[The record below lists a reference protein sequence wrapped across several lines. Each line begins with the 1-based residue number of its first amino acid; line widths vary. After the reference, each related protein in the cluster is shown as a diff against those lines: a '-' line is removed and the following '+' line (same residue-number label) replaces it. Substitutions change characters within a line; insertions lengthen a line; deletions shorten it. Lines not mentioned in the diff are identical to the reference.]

1 MPRSWVS
8 AAACA
13 VLLNACAPERTDAP
27 PADLLLTHATII
39 DVQTGRLTTDQ
50 SIAVRG
56 NLIAAVGTQADAMR
70 ARDVVDVSGAYVMP
84 GLWDMHVHFG
94 GGEALIDEN
103 KDLLPLYVAHGIT
116 AVRDA
121 AGDLSPSVLA
131 WREAV
136 NAGTLQAPTIFTSGP
151 KLEGVDSIWP
161 GDLEVG
167 SEAEVEAG
175 LDALQRMRVDF
186 VKITDNTL
194 PADLFMFALRE
205 ARQRGLRTSAHVPA
219 ALTLAQV
226 SDAGLGTIE
235 HMSYL
240 LRGGSPREAEVS
252 AAVAAGSMTAA
263 DAATALID
271 TFDPAVALATYRHL
285 ASRGTSVV
293 PTLNGSRVLA
303 YLDRD
308 SHAGDAYL
316 QYLGPGL
323 KATFTGRVERAA
335 KDDAEAVARR
345 HARYEKSV
353 TLLPLL
359 REAGVRII
367 AGTDAGFLNSFNYPG
382 IGLHEELEVFV
393 SGGLTPLQALQA
405 ATLAGPA
412 FLGKSD
418 AYGAVTAGRTAD
430 LAILDRNPLED
441 ITATRAIRGV
451 VLHGRHLSRPVLD
464 GLLETARARVSANER
479 AARTARPSQ

>member
-1 MPRSWVS
+1 ML

-13 VLLNACAPERTDAP
+13 VVVNACAPDGPPAP
-27 PADLLLTHATII
+27 RADLLLTHATII
-39 DVQTGRLTTDQ
+39 DVQTGQLTADQ
-50 SIAVRG
+50 AVAVRG
-56 NLIAAVGTQADAMR
+56 NLIAAVGPQAAAMP
-70 ARDVVDVSGAYVMP
+70 AAEVVDVSGAYVMP

-116 AVRDA
+116 TVRDA

-131 WREAV
+131 WRDAV
-136 NAGTLQAPTIFTSGP
+136 NAGSLQAPTIFTSGP
-151 KLEGVDSIWP
+151 KLEGIDSIWP

-167 SEAEVEAG
+167 TEAEVRAG

-194 PADLFMFALRE
+194 PAGLFMFALRE

-219 ALTLAQV
+219 ALTLDQV
-226 SDAGLGTIE
+226 SEAGLGTIE

-240 LRGGSPREAEVS
+240 LRGGSPREAEIS
-252 AAVAAGSMTAA
+252 AAVAAGTMTAA
-263 DAATALID
+263 DATTALVD
-271 TFDPAVALATYRHL
+271 TFDPAVALATYRRL
-285 ASRGTSVV
+285 ASHGTSVV

-308 SHAGDAYL
+308 SHAGDGYL
-316 QYLGPGL
+316 RYLGPGL
-323 KATFTGRVERAA
+323 KATYTGRVERAA
-335 KDDAEAVARR
+335 KDDAAAVARR

-382 IGLHEELEVFV
+382 TGLHDELELFV
-393 SGGLTPLQALQA
+393 DAGLTPLQALQA

-412 FLGKSD
+412 FLGRSD

-441 ITATRAIRGV
+441 IRATRAIRGV
-451 VLHGRHLSRPVLD
+451 VLHGRHLNRAALD
-464 GLLETARARVSANER
+464 SLLESTRARVADRER
-479 AARTARPSQ
+479 AAGSLRPSR

>member
-1 MPRSWVS
+1 MPKPWLL

-13 VLLNACAPERTDAP
+13 VVVTACAPAP
-27 PADLLLTHATII
+27 PAGRADLLLTHATII
-39 DVQTGRLTTDQ
+39 DVQTGQLTPDQ
-50 SIAVRG
+50 AVAVRG
-56 NLIAAVGTQADAMR
+56 NLIAAVGPQAATMP
-70 ARDVVDVSGAYVMP
+70 AADVVDVSGAYVMP

-94 GGEALIDEN
+94 GGETLIDEN

-116 AVRDA
+116 TVRDA

-136 NAGTLQAPTIFTSGP
+136 NAGSLQAPTIFTSGP
-151 KLEGVDSIWP
+151 KLEGIDSIWP

-167 SEAEVEAG
+167 SEAEVRAG

-194 PADLFMFALRE
+194 RPDLFMFALRE
-205 ARQRGLRTSAHVPA
+205 ARQRGFRTSAHVPA
-219 ALTLAQV
+219 ALTLDQV
-226 SDAGLGTIE
+226 SEAGLGTIE

-240 LRGGSPREAEVS
+240 LRGGSAREAEIS
-252 AAVAAGSMTAA
+252 AAVAAGKMTPG
-263 DAATALID
+263 DATTALID
-271 TFDPAVALATYRHL
+271 TFDPAVALATYRRL

-293 PTLNGSRVLA
+293 PTLNGSRILA
-303 YLDRD
+303 YLDQD
-308 SHAGDAYL
+308 THAGDAYL

-323 KATFTGRVERAA
+323 KATYTGRVERAA
-335 KDDAEAVARR
+335 KDDAATVARR

-382 IGLHEELEVFV
+382 IGLHDELEIFV
-393 SGGLTPLQALQA
+393 NGGLTPLQALQA

-418 AYGAVTAGRTAD
+418 AYGAVAAGRVAD
-430 LAILDRNPLED
+430 LAILDRNPLDD
-441 ITATRAIRGV
+441 IRATRAIRGV
-451 VLHGRHLSRPVLD
+451 VLHGRHLNRAALD
-464 GLLETARARVSANER
+464 GLLETTRARVADRER
-479 AARTARPSQ
+479 AAGSPRTSP

>member
-1 MPRSWVS
+1 MPTLRML

-13 VLLNACAPERTDAP
+13 VALGSCAPGGSPAAR
-27 PADLLLTHATII
+27 ADLLLTHATLI
-39 DVQTGRLTTDQ
+39 DVQTGQLTPDQ
-50 SIAVRG
+50 AVAVRG
-56 NLIAAVGTQADAMR
+56 KVIAAVGPQAAAMT
-70 ARDVVDVSGAYVMP
+70 ATEVVDASGTYVMP

-94 GGEALIDEN
+94 GGEALVDEN
-103 KDLLPLYVAHGIT
+103 HDLLPLYVAHGIT

-131 WREAV
+131 WRDAV
-136 NAGTLQAPTIFTSGP
+136 NAGSLQAPTIFTSGP
-151 KLEGVDSIWP
+151 KLEGIDSIWP

-167 SEAEVEAG
+167 SEAEVRAG
-175 LDALQRMRVDF
+175 LDQLQRMRVDF

-194 PADLFMFALRE
+194 SADLFMYALRE
-205 ARQRGLRTSAHVPA
+205 ARQRGFRTSAHVPA
-219 ALTLAQV
+219 ALTLDQV
-226 SDAGLGTIE
+226 SEAGLGTIE

-240 LRGGSPREAEVS
+240 LRGGSPREAEIS
-252 AAVAAGSMTAA
+252 AAVAAGTMTPA
-263 DAATALID
+263 DATTALID
-271 TFDPAVALATYRHL
+271 TFDRTVALATYRRL
-285 ASRGTSVV
+285 AARGTSVV

-323 KATFTGRVERAA
+323 EATYAGRVERAA
-335 KDDAEAVARR
+335 KDDATAVARR

-359 REAGVRII
+359 HEAGVRII

-382 IGLHEELEVFV
+382 LGLHDELEIFV
-393 SGGLTPLQALQA
+393 TGGLTPLQALQA

-418 AYGAVTAGRTAD
+418 SYGAVAPGRTAD
-430 LAILDRNPLED
+430 LVVLDRNPLDD
-441 ITATRAIRGV
+441 ISATRAIRGV
-451 VLHGRHLSRPVLD
+451 VLHGRHLNRATLD
-464 GLLETARARVSANER
+464 GLLETARARAADRDR
-479 AARTARPSQ
+479 AMSTARPSP

>member
-1 MPRSWVS
+1 MP
-8 AAACA
+8 
-13 VLLNACAPERTDAP
+13 
-27 PADLLLTHATII
+27 AT
-39 DVQTGRLTTDQ
+39 
-50 SIAVRG
+50 
-56 NLIAAVGTQADAMR
+56 
-70 ARDVVDVSGAYVMP
+70 DVVDVSGAYVMP

-116 AVRDA
+116 TVRDA

-136 NAGTLQAPTIFTSGP
+136 NAGSLQAPTIFTSGP
-151 KLEGVDSIWP
+151 KLEGIDSIWP

-167 SEAEVEAG
+167 SEAEVRAG
-175 LDALQRMRVDF
+175 LDSLQRMRVDF

-194 PADLFMFALRE
+194 GADLFMFALRE
-205 ARQRGLRTSAHVPA
+205 ARQRGFRTSAHVPA
-219 ALTLAQV
+219 ALTLDQV
-226 SDAGLGTIE
+226 SEAGLGTIE

-240 LRGGSPREAEVS
+240 LRGGSPREAEIS
-252 AAVAAGSMTAA
+252 AAVAAGTMTPG
-263 DAATALID
+263 DATTALID
-271 TFDPAVALATYRHL
+271 GFDPSVALATYRRL

-293 PTLNGSRVLA
+293 PTLNGSRILA
-303 YLDRD
+303 YLDQD
-308 SHAGDAYL
+308 THAGDAYL

-323 KATFTGRVERAA
+323 KATYTGRVERAA
-335 KDDAEAVARR
+335 KDDAATVARR

-382 IGLHEELEVFV
+382 IGLHDELELFV
-393 SGGLTPLQALQA
+393 NGGLTPLQALQA

-418 AYGAVTAGRTAD
+418 AYGAVAAGRVAD
-430 LAILDRNPLED
+430 LAILDRNPLDD
-441 ITATRAIRGV
+441 IKATRAIRGV
-451 VLHGRHLSRPVLD
+451 VLHGRHLNRAALD
-464 GLLETARARVSANER
+464 GLLETTRARVADRER
-479 AARTARPSQ
+479 AAGSQRPTP

>member
-1 MPRSWVS
+1 MPKPWPL

-13 VLLNACAPERTDAP
+13 VVLGACAPAP
-27 PADLLLTHATII
+27 PAARADLLLTHATII
-39 DVQTGRLTTDQ
+39 DVQTGQLTPDQ
-50 SIAVRG
+50 AVAVRG
-56 NLIAAVGTQADAMR
+56 NVIAAVGPQAATMP
-70 ARDVVDVSGAYVMP
+70 ATDVVDVSGAYVMP

-116 AVRDA
+116 TVRDA

-136 NAGTLQAPTIFTSGP
+136 NAGSLQGPTIFTSGP
-151 KLEGVDSIWP
+151 KLEGIDSIWP

-167 SEAEVEAG
+167 SEAEVRAG
-175 LDALQRMRVDF
+175 LDSLQRMRVDF

-194 PADLFMFALRE
+194 GADLFMFALRE
-205 ARQRGLRTSAHVPA
+205 ARQRGFRTSAHVPG
-219 ALTLAQV
+219 ALTLDQV
-226 SDAGLGTIE
+226 SEAGLGTIE

-240 LRGGSPREAEVS
+240 LRGGSPREAEIS
-252 AAVAAGSMTAA
+252 AAVAAGTMTPG
-263 DAATALID
+263 DATTALID
-271 TFDPAVALATYRHL
+271 GFDPSVAIATYRRL

-293 PTLNGSRVLA
+293 PTLNGSRILA
-303 YLDRD
+303 YLDQD
-308 SHAGDAYL
+308 THAGDAYL

-323 KATFTGRVERAA
+323 KATYTGRVERAA
-335 KDDAEAVARR
+335 KDDAATVARR

-382 IGLHEELEVFV
+382 VGLHDELELFV
-393 SGGLTPLQALQA
+393 NGGLTPLQALQA

-418 AYGAVTAGRTAD
+418 AYGAVAAGRVAD

-441 ITATRAIRGV
+441 IRATRAIRGV
-451 VLHGRHLSRPVLD
+451 VLHGRHLNRAALD
-464 GLLETARARVSANER
+464 GLLETTRVRVADRER
-479 AARTARPSQ
+479 AAGSQRPTR

>member
-1 MPRSWVS
+1 M

-13 VLLNACAPERTDAP
+13 VVLSSCAPGGPPAP
-27 PADLLLTHATII
+27 RADLLLTHATIL
-39 DVQTGRLTTDQ
+39 DVQTGRLTPDQ
-50 SIAVRG
+50 AIAVRG
-56 NLIAAVGTQADAMR
+56 NLIAATGPQAAAMP
-70 ARDVVDVSGAYVMP
+70 ATAVVDVSGAYVMP

-136 NAGTLQAPTIFTSGP
+136 NAGTLAGPTIFTSGP
-151 KLEGVDSIWP
+151 KLEGIDSIWP

-167 SEAEVEAG
+167 SEAEVRAG
-175 LDALQRMRVDF
+175 LDALQRMGVDF

-194 PADLFMFALRE
+194 PAGLVLFALRE
-205 ARQRGLRTSAHVPA
+205 ARQRGFRTSAHVPA
-219 ALTLAQV
+219 ALTLDQV
-226 SDAGLGTIE
+226 SEAGLGTIE

-240 LRGGSPREAEVS
+240 LRGGSPRESEIS
-252 AAVAAGSMTAA
+252 AAVAAGTMTPG
-263 DAATALID
+263 DATTALID
-271 TFDPAVALATYRHL
+271 SFDPAIALATYRRL

-293 PTLNGSRVLA
+293 PTLNGSRILA

-308 SHAGDAYL
+308 RHAGDPYL
-316 QYLGPGL
+316 RYLGPGL
-323 KATFTGRVERAA
+323 KATYAGRVERAA
-335 KDDAEAVARR
+335 KDDAVAVARR

-382 IGLHEELEVFV
+382 IGLHDELDVFV

-418 AYGAVTAGRTAD
+418 AYGAVAAGRVAD
-430 LAILDRNPLED
+430 LAILDRNPLDD

-451 VLHGRHLSRPVLD
+451 VLHGRHLDRAALD
-464 GLLETARARVSANER
+464 GLLESTRARVADRER
-479 AARTARPSQ
+479 AAAPPPSR